1 MRDGLRQ
8 AGIRDHADEDADFNV
23 PSDKVLHTHYKAHTP
38 TTVPGAR
45 TIGAHDLA
53 IMLEERKPLIIDAS
67 IPWGESVPGAIGLL
81 GVGVGG
87 SVTDEYQGRLESK
100 MQELT
105 HGDQLPVVVMGWNA
119 ERYQGRNL
127 PLRLVAL
134 GHTNVYW
141 YRGGREACEVAGL
154 PETPIAIQD
163 W

>member
-67 IPWGESVPGAIGLL
+67 IPWGKSVPGAIGLL

-100 MQELT
+100 M
-105 HGDQLPVVVMGWNA
+105 HN
-119 ERYQGRNL
+119 
-127 PLRLVAL
+127 
-134 GHTNVYW
+134 
-141 YRGGREACEVAGL
+141 
-154 PETPIAIQD
+154 
-163 W
+163 